1 MKKIFATLIALS
13 MSFALN
19 SQALTIDLSPN
30 APALQL
36 GDNLTLDVKVSDLT
50 DATAPSL
57 GVYDLNLMFDA
68 TRVSISHIIW
78 GDALKGNQLDLNG
91 FGSLQMSDA
100 SNSGALNLFELSF
113 DDAWSLD
120 NLQAGSFSLFS
131 VIFST
136 IAAGPAEF
144 SLGIN
149 ALGDANGNSLQVN
162 SLGTSSVMINTASVP
177 EPAASFLFLI
187 GLIALGFARIKMQE

>member
-1 MKKIFATLIALS
+1 MKKIFVTLIALS

-19 SQALTIDLSPN
+19 SQALTIDLSPS
-30 APALQL
+30 AQELQL
-36 GDNLTLDVKVSDLT
+36 GDNLTLDVKVSDLA

-57 GVYDLNLMFDA
+57 GVYDLNLLFDA
-68 TRVSISHIIW
+68 TRVSISNIIW
-78 GDALKGNQLDLNG
+78 GDAVKGNQLDLNG
-91 FGSLQMSDA
+91 FSSLQMSDA
-100 SNSGALNLFELSF
+100 NNPGILNLFELSL
-113 DDAWSLD
+113 DDVWSLN

-144 SLGIN
+144 TLGVN
-149 ALGDANGNSLQVN
+149 ALGDANGDSLLAD
-162 SLGTSSVMINTASVP
+162 SIGTSKVMINAVAVP

-187 GLIALGFARIKMQE
+187 GLIALGFVRMKKQE